1 MKFTNFIKN
10 YKCFLQNILSNFR
23 VGLGE
28 CICSFLFRF
37 GIVSHET
44 LFRDE
49 IMIFGYFLVWLFIPF
64 FFFLTLIVNPFANL
78 QQDEEDEQAFILTL
92 VEIPTNATEG
102 FTDASMQLMP
112 SSLLPAPILVKS
124 GNTVER
130 GGHR

>member
-1 MKFTNFIKN
+1 
-10 YKCFLQNILSNFR
+10 
-23 VGLGE
+23 
-28 CICSFLFRF
+28 
-37 GIVSHET
+37 
-44 LFRDE
+44 
-49 IMIFGYFLVWLFIPF
+49 MIFGYFLVWLFIPF
-64 FFFLTLIVNPFANL
+64 FFLTLTVNPFANL

-124 GNTVER
+124 GNTIER